1 MKMLNCYK
9 TVKWILSALPFFFLS
24 QIVKFS
30 KLYSKRAL
38 RIPIRVRDTQENL
51 ATDIENSMSHPSRIS
66 LVWNVYSARLTRK
79 HVGENRAG
87 TGWDRVDGSLEQDSP
102 IAAQNS
108 LSQFSPAGNLDGDP
122 VPHSHGAHKIL
133 NSGYLAPHQ
142 CVRSR
147 TPAAYRE
154 LLRND
159 KNSRGSHL

>member
-1 MKMLNCYK
+1 MA
-9 TVKWILSALPFFFLS
+9 KWILSALPFFFLS

-108 LSQFSPAGNLDGDP
+108 LS
-122 VPHSHGAHKIL
+122 
-133 NSGYLAPHQ
+133 
-142 CVRSR
+142 
-147 TPAAYRE
+147 
-154 LLRND
+154 
-159 KNSRGSHL
+159 